1 MFVLYVIGYVI
12 TLFILFSCRRSYVK
26 SPLMHYL
33 DDMGVTKPFSCTNGN
48 FASAMMQALIW
59 PWPFFIIAL
68 LIVLSP
74 LLLIIAFFKK

>member
-12 TLFILFSCRRSYVK
+12 ALFILFSCRGSYVK

-48 FASAMMQALIW
+48 MVCSDDIYT
-59 PWPFFIIAL
+59 PSYTCNNSKTL
-68 LIVLSP
+68 LV
-74 LLLIIAFFKK
+74 KY